1 MQPTKEDLA
10 AQYDKLSNSELL
22 KRVQSGTLVP
32 LAHEVACE
40 ELRSRGVEFEKPNEH
55 GESQDQDTDAEVDA
69 HSDIGFVTIANIVN
83 PLRASLLRGQLQSE
97 GIFVHLLGEHLGVAH
112 IVFSAATGGIRV
124 QVRADQVD
132 RAREILAEFNSIQE
146 SVRDGSGY
154 EPQSPNESSDDKDQ
168 QPTASDSPFAPP
180 KSYVADVQ
188 QAKERREAI
197 NRPSTARFFWMFA
210 IIAIAAVFYLM
221 ANA

>member
-69 HSDIGFVTIANIVN
+69 HSDIASRTSSSRQQLEGFACKSEPIKLIVHGRYSRSSIASKNRCEMDRVMNRNHPMNRATIKISN
-83 PLRASLLRGQLQSE
+83 PLQATHHSHRRNRTSPMCSKPRNAVKRSIAHQLRGSF
-97 GIFVHLLGEHLGVAH
+97 GC
-112 IVFSAATGGIRV
+112 SR
-124 QVRADQVD
+124 
-132 RAREILAEFNSIQE
+132 
-146 SVRDGSGY
+146 
-154 EPQSPNESSDDKDQ
+154 SS
-168 QPTASDSPFAPP
+168 
-180 KSYVADVQ
+180 
-188 QAKERREAI
+188 R
-197 NRPSTARFFWMFA
+197 
-210 IIAIAAVFYLM
+210 
-221 ANA
+221 